1 MTTNSQAPAWP
12 SVAVLAA
19 RWIFAAAFLIS
30 LVFKL
35 KDIDGTAAYI
45 ASAGLPFPMILTWL
59 SVLFELAL
67 VACFVTGAFFT
78 EAALLAA
85 AFVLVLAF
93 LFHGPSHWPGNK
105 VEFGFFVDHG
115 TFIAGLLYAAAHGP
129 GPLLASGRRFLGA
142 RTKS

>member
-1 MTTNSQAPAWP
+1 MTINSQASTWA
-12 SVAVLAA
+12 SVGVLAA

-35 KDIDGTAAYI
+35 KDIDGTAAYV

-67 VACFVTGAFFT
+67 VACLVTGAFFT

-85 AFVLVLAF
+85 AFVLLLGF
-93 LFHGPSHWPGNK
+93 LFHGPSHWPGNNM
-105 VEFGFFVDHG
+105 EFGFFVDHC
-115 TFIAGLLYAAAHGP
+115 TFIAGLLYAASHGP
-129 GPLLASGRRFLGA
+129 GPLLASGRRFVGA